1 MAKKVVATLQ
11 TKGKS
16 MAKVIRMVKSPGSA
30 SYSFKENIVP
40 VDAVDEF
47 LKKQ

>member
-16 MAKVIRMVKSPGSA
+16 MAKVIKMVKSPKTDA
-30 SYSFKENIVP
+30 YLFKETIVP
-40 VDAVDEF
+40 VDQVNEF
-47 LKKQ
+47 LKQ

>member
-11 TKGKS
+11 AKGKS
-16 MAKVIRMVKSPGSA
+16 MAKVIRMIKSPKGS
-30 SYSFKENIVP
+30 SYTFKENIMP

-47 LKKQ
+47 LKK

>member
-16 MAKVIRMVKSPGSA
+16 MAKVIRMVKAPGSNT
-30 SYSFKENIVP
+30 YTFKENILP
-40 VDAVDEF
+40 VDAVEEF
-47 LKKQ
+47 LKK

>member
-16 MAKVIRMVKSPGSA
+16 MAKVIKMVKSSKTEA
-30 SYSFKENIVP
+30 YTFRESIV
-40 VDAVDEF
+40 AVEQVNDY
-47 LKKQ
+47 LKK